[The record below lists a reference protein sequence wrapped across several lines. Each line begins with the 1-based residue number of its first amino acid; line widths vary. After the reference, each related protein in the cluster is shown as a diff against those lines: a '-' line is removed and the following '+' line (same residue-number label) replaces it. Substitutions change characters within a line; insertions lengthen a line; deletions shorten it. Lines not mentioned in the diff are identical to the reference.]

1 MISRRNLPYLVLAS
15 GLVLSSVLI
24 SCSKESKIND
34 FKSGSIKIDSS
45 GSPVGSDTDKAIN
58 SKNIPVKEKLKDEK
72 DTSQNKVLKKEKI
85 KIIVY
90 YFHPTARCPSC
101 INIENFTNEVVN
113 KVFIN
118 EKKNGLLSFVEK
130 NIEDSANEHYIS
142 DFNLQFSS
150 VILTKFVNNKQVKW
164 KNLEDV
170 WKFANIKEASLI
182 YLKTEIKNFIKE

>member
-34 FKSGSIKIDSS
+34 LKSGSIKIDSS
-45 GSPVGSDTDKAIN
+45 GLSVGSDTDKAFN
-58 SKNIPVKEKLKDEK
+58 SKNIPVKKNVKDVK
-72 DTSQNKVLKKEKI
+72 DTANDKVLKKEKV

-130 NIEDSANEHYIS
+130 NIEDSANEHYIG
-142 DFNLQFSS
+142 DYNLQFSS
-150 VILTKFVNNKQVKW
+150 VILAKFVNNKQVKW

-182 YLKTEIKNFIKE
+182 YLKTEIKKFIKE